1 MTADLTAETT
11 AAPTPAALLDP
22 PRPPIARLALV
33 ELRKMTDTR
42 AGRWL
47 LVLIALVDVA
57 MMPVMLFAVPGED
70 QTLYDMVSAATTGT
84 ALLLPILGVLA
95 VTSEWSQRTTLTTF
109 TLVPGRHRIV
119 VAKVAAA
126 WVLATVFTAVS
137 VVTAVLGRA
146 VGELLGR
153 SSGSWELPPEYV
165 AKILLM
171 AVISV
176 TIGVA
181 FGMVF
186 MNTPLAIVLYFVL
199 PIAWTTLGETVD
211 KLRGAAGWLDTNRTM
226 EALNQTSVSGE
237 DWARLG
243 VSLAVWLV
251 LPLVAG
257 VIRLT
262 RREVK

>member
-1 MTADLTAETT
+1 MTAATA
-11 AAPTPAALLDP
+11 PAALLEP
-22 PRPPIARLALV
+22 ARPPMARLALV

-47 LVLIALVDVA
+47 LVLIALVGVA
-57 MMPVMLFAVPGED
+57 MMPVMLFAVPAEE
-70 QTLYDMVSAATTGT
+70 QTLREMVGAATTGA
-84 ALLLPILGVLA
+84 ALLLPVLGILS

-109 TLVPGRHRIV
+109 TLVPGRHRV
-119 VAKVAAA
+119 VAAKLLASWALAAVFAAA
-126 WVLATVFTAVS
+126 SIA
-137 VVTAVLGRA
+137 TAVLGRA
-146 VGELLGR
+146 AGGALGR
-153 SSGSWELPPEYV
+153 SSGSWALPPEYAGKV
-165 AKILLM
+165 LLM

-176 TIGVA
+176 TMGVA
-181 FGMVF
+181 FGMLF

-199 PIAWTTLGETVD
+199 PIAWTTLGETVS

-226 EALNQTSVSGE
+226 EALNQPGVSGE

-243 VSLAVWLV
+243 VSLAVWLL
-251 LPLVAG
+251 LPLAAG